1 MTPEICHRL
10 AKIKARLNE
19 IWFNGNGPA
28 GGDILLRDKREF
40 DELLEEE
47 SNIRSKTSL
56 REKK

>member
-1 MTPEICHRL
+1 MTLKVCHRL
-10 AKIKARLNE
+10 AKIRARLNE
-19 IWFNGNGPA
+19 IWFGGNSPA
-28 GGDILLRDKREF
+28 GGDVLPRDKREF